1 MIRVIRVVRGRDGG
15 LLDAAALE
23 RFVREARAAGRRIV
37 FTNGVF
43 DLLHPGHVRY
53 LQAAR
58 AHGDLLIVGLNS
70 DASVR
75 RNKGPERPIN
85 PEDERAEVLAAL
97 ACVDAVS
104 IFDDD
109 TPADIIRRVQ
119 PDVLVKG
126 SDWPADQIVGR
137 DTVEARGGRVVLEP
151 VEQGYSTS
159 AIIDRARH
167 LKGGSTSRPLQDAR
181 HNRSAI
187 HEYDGVHEP
196 PLQVRPRAVR

>member
-1 MIRVIRVVRGRDGG
+1 VTTG

-23 RFVREARAAGRRIV
+23 RFVRDARAAGRRIV

-85 PEDERAEVLAAL
+85 PENERAEVLAAL

-104 IFDDD
+104 VFDED

-137 DTVEARGGRVVLEP
+137 DTVEARGGQVVLEP
-151 VEQGYSTS
+151 VEEGYSTS
-159 AIIDRARH
+159 GIIDRARH
-167 LKGGSTSRPLQDAR
+167 L
-181 HNRSAI
+181 
-187 HEYDGVHEP
+187 
-196 PLQVRPRAVR
+196 